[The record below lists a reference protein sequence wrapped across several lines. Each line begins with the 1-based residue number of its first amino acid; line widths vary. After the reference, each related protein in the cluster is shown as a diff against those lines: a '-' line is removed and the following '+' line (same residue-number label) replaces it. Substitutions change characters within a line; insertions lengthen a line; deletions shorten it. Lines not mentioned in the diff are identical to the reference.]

1 MMQKRSGTR
10 GEQIAHAIRRFAR
23 DERGATAIEYA
34 IIAGGLMVVIVA
46 VVGELGENLIPTFED
61 VNDGFE

>member
-10 GEQIAHAIRRFAR
+10 GEQIAHAIRRFAC

-34 IIAGGLMVVIVA
+34 IIAGGIMVVIVA
-46 VVGELGENLIPTFED
+46 VVGEIGENLIPTFED